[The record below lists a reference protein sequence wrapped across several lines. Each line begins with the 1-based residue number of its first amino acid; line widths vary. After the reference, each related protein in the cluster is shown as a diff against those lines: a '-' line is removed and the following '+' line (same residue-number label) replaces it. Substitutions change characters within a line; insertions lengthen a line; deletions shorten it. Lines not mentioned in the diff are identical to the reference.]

1 MKKFLSA
8 MLLFALTFGLY
19 SCTSNHDDIKNDFY
33 DDERN
38 DAEEVVSDA
47 SNVLEEEFSNIA

>member
-8 MLLFALTFGLY
+8 MLLFALSLGLY
-19 SCTSNHDDIKNDFY
+19 SCTSNHDDINNDIY